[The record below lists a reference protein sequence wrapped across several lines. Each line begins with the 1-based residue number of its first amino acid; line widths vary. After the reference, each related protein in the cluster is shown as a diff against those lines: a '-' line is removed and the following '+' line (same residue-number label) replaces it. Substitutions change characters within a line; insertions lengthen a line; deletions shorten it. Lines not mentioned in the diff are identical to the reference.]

1 MLIKKANNSYR
12 KNDKNK
18 ISTRLYL
25 VRNLI
30 LFLFTIILTLFFFIF
45 SVVSCTFQSSAEET
59 STQADK
65 QSAEESDESPDVITS
80 EELEEAVA
88 ALEEQID
95 YDNAVI
101 GAELK
106 GFIPSYLCTNKDNY
120 IKIEVTNTSDFTWKC
135 DGRDTV
141 RVGYHYYGQDV
152 EYTDYDRT
160 ARTAL
165 PCDIAPGE
173 SSEVE
178 ILIND
183 ITNEGIYVIQ
193 IDLVLEGKF
202 WFSSKGVSMID
213 GVVLFNPC
221 TD

>member
-1 MLIKKANNSYR
+1 MLIKKANNNYK
-12 KNDKNK
+12 KNDRNK
-18 ISTRLYL
+18 ISTRFHP

-30 LFLFTIILTLFFFIF
+30 LFFFTIILTLLFFLFFVI
-45 SVVSCTFQSSAEET
+45 SCTFQSSTEDT
-59 STQADK
+59 VKQADK
-65 QSAEESDESPDVITS
+65 QTTEKSVESPDVITS

-101 GAELK
+101 GAQLK

-120 IKIEVTNTSDFTWKC
+120 IKIEVTNTSDFAWKC
-135 DGRDTV
+135 EGGDLV
-141 RVGYHYYGQDV
+141 RVGYHYYGQNV

-173 SSEVE
+173 SAEVE

-193 IDLVLEGKF
+193 IDIVLEGKF

-213 GVVLFNPC
+213 GVVLFKPC
-221 TD
+221 TE

>member
-1 MLIKKANNSYR
+1 MI
-12 KNDKNK
+12 
-18 ISTRLYL
+18 
-25 VRNLI
+25 
-30 LFLFTIILTLFFFIF
+30 
-45 SVVSCTFQSSAEET
+45 SCTSQSSAEDT

-135 DGRDTV
+135 
-141 RVGYHYYGQDV
+141 
-152 EYTDYDRT
+152 
-160 ARTAL
+160 
-165 PCDIAPGE
+165 
-173 SSEVE
+173 
-178 ILIND
+178 
-183 ITNEGIYVIQ
+183 
-193 IDLVLEGKF
+193 
-202 WFSSKGVSMID
+202 
-213 GVVLFNPC
+213 
-221 TD
+221 

>member
-45 SVVSCTFQSSAEET
+45 SVVSCTFQSSTEET

-65 QSAEESDESPDVITS
+65 QTTEESDESPDVITS

-135 DGRDTV
+135 DGRDLV

>member
-1 MLIKKANNSYR
+1 MLIKKANNNYK
-12 KNDKNK
+12 KNDRNK
-18 ISTRLYL
+18 ISTRFHL
-25 VRNLI
+25 VGNLI
-30 LFLFTIILTLFFFIF
+30 LFLFTIILTLLF
-45 SVVSCTFQSSAEET
+45 VMSCTFQSSTKDT
-59 STQADK
+59 SKQADK
-65 QSAEESDESPDVITS
+65 QTTEESDESSDVITS

-88 ALEEQID
+88 ALEEQVD

-135 DGRDTV
+135 EGGDLV

-173 SSEVE
+173 SAEVE

-193 IDLVLEGKF
+193 IDIVLEGKF